1 MNAEKR
7 KCYERPVTN
16 VIKAELTQMIA
27 TSGDVT
33 VGGWAM
39 VETSEVV
46 KRKKV
51 LLAVV
56 NGATYGITTNKRR
69 YV

>member
-27 TSGDVT
+27 TSGNVT
-33 VGGWAM
+33 VGGWGEGGNLGGGEA
-39 VETSEVV
+39 EE
-46 KRKKV
+46 
-51 LLAVV
+51 
-56 NGATYGITTNKRR
+56 GAPSRR
-69 YV
+69 GEWGNLWCNN

>member
-33 VGGWAM
+33 VGGWGDGGNLGGDEA
-39 VETSEVV
+39 EES
-46 KRKKV
+46 
-51 LLAVV
+51 AS
-56 NGATYGITTNKRR
+56 RR
-69 YV
+69 GEWGDLWYNN

>member
-33 VGGWAM
+33 VGGWGDGGNLGGGEA
-39 VETSEVV
+39 EES
-46 KRKKV
+46 
-51 LLAVV
+51 AS
-56 NGATYGITTNKRR
+56 RR
-69 YV
+69 GE